1 MRRIWL
7 TLLLL
12 PGLTCGCSDSKPPPA
27 SPINLS
33 PAVKVAHA
41 QYRTVKRTV
50 EQPGVISAYE
60 RTALYAKISGFV
72 GKWNVDIG
80 DRVKKGATLV
90 KLTAPELVA
99 QHRQMQAQV
108 ELDRALVRQSKKQYV
123 VAQRNVTAATEQVAQ
138 ARAEVKSFEAGV
150 KRWDGEVKRLTT
162 MVEKHVVD
170 LEVLSETQRQLES
183 SRALL
188 EASQVAVRTRDAQRL
203 AAEATVERTDADISS
218 ADARV
223 PVAIAEERRLAALV
237 DYLTITAPYD
247 GVVLA
252 RNVNTGDFV
261 QPASGD
267 PSQGAFSLG
276 VSPNQST
283 PLYVLNRIDPVLF
296 VVGVPEADSAYV
308 APGSSARVRLPALAN
323 HEFPARV
330 TRTSWAL
337 NPTSRTLMAQVELP
351 NPQGRFLPGMYAYGS
366 VLIERPSVRALP
378 VSAVTQIG
386 NQTYCYL
393 ALDGK
398 AARTQVQTGVTDGTW
413 VEVAGKLVRSAGSSE
428 GTWNAFDGSEA
439 VIFGDLSLLVDGA
452 PVDVAPAQDETKVAG
467 TPPPTAVGTADS
479 RLPALTVRP

>member
-1 MRRIWL
+1 MNRIRL

-12 PGLTCGCSDSKPPPA
+12 PGLACGCSDRKPPPA
-27 SPINLS
+27 SPISLS
-33 PAVKVAHA
+33 PTVKVVHA
-41 QYRTVKRTV
+41 QYRTVNRTV

-60 RTALYAKISGFV
+60 RTALYAKVSGFV
-72 GKWNVDIG
+72 RKWNVDIG

-90 KLTAPELVA
+90 ELTAPELVE

-123 VAQRNVTAATEQVAQ
+123 VAQHNVTAATKQVDQ
-138 ARAEVKSFEAGV
+138 ARAEVRSYAATV
-150 KRWDGEVKRLTT
+150 KRWEGEVKRLTA
-162 MVEKHVVD
+162 MVAKQVLDV
-170 LEVLSETQRQLES
+170 EVLSETTRQLES
-183 SRALL
+183 SQALL
-188 EASQVAVRTRDAQRL
+188 EASQVAVLTRDAQRL
-203 AAEATVERTDADISS
+203 AAEATVERTDADIGT

-252 RNVNTGDFV
+252 RNVNLGDFV

-276 VSPNQST
+276 VSPNQAT
-283 PLYVLNRIDPVLF
+283 PLYLLNRIDPVLF
-296 VVGVPEADSAYV
+296 VIGVPEADAAYV
-308 APGSSARVRLPALAN
+308 AAGSSARVRVPALAN

-351 NPQGRFLPGMYAYGS
+351 NPKGTFLPGMYAYGS
-366 VLIERPSVRALP
+366 VLIERPNVRALP

-393 ALDGK
+393 ALDSK
-398 AARTQVQTGVTDGTW
+398 AARTPVQTGVSDGTW
-413 VEVAGKLVRSAGSSE
+413 VEVTGKLLRSE
-428 GTWNAFDGSEA
+428 GTWEAFDGSEA
-439 VIFGDLSLLVDGA
+439 VIDGDLSLLGDGA
-452 PVDVAPAQDETKVAG
+452 PVEVAHADSENKVAG
-467 TPPPTAVGTADS
+467 EPPPPDRRPADPRS
-479 RLPALTVRP
+479 AALAGRP

>member
-1 MRRIWL
+1 M
-7 TLLLL
+7 
-12 PGLTCGCSDSKPPPA
+12 
-27 SPINLS
+27 
-33 PAVKVAHA
+33 KVVHA

-60 RTALYAKISGFV
+60 RTALYAKVSGFV
-72 GKWNVDIG
+72 RKWNVDIG

-90 KLTAPELVA
+90 ELTAPELVA

-108 ELDRALVRQSKKQYV
+108 ELDRALVRQSQKQHV
-123 VAQRNVTAATEQVAQ
+123 VAQHNVTAATEQVAQ
-138 ARAEVKSFEAGV
+138 ARAEVKSYAAIV
-150 KRWDGEVKRLTT
+150 KRWDGEVKRLTA
-162 MVEKHVVD
+162 MVAKQVVD
-170 LEVLSETQRQLES
+170 VEVLAETTRQLES
-183 SRALL
+183 SQALL

-203 AAEATVERTDADISS
+203 AAEATVERTEADIGT

-252 RNVNTGDFV
+252 RNVNLGDFV
-261 QPASGD
+261 LPASGD

-276 VSPNQST
+276 VSPNQAT

-296 VVGVPEADSAYV
+296 VIGVPEADAAYV
-308 APGSSARVRLPALAN
+308 AAGSSARVRVPALAN

-351 NPQGRFLPGMYAYGS
+351 NPKGKFLPGMYAYGS

-398 AARTQVQTGVTDGTW
+398 AARTPVQTGVSDGTW
-413 VEVAGKLVRSAGSSE
+413 VEVTGKLVRSAGSSE
-428 GTWNAFDGSEA
+428 GTWEAFDGSEA
-439 VIFGDLSLLVDGA
+439 VIDGDLSLLVDGA
-452 PVDVAPAQDETKVAG
+452 PVDVAPAQVETKVG
-467 TPPPTAVGTADS
+467 DEPRPPDRGPADS
-479 RLPALTVRP
+479 RSAALAGRP

>member
-1 MRRIWL
+1 M
-7 TLLLL
+7 
-12 PGLTCGCSDSKPPPA
+12 
-27 SPINLS
+27 
-33 PAVKVAHA
+33 VHA

-60 RTALYAKISGFV
+60 RTALYAKVSGFV
-72 GKWNVDIG
+72 QKWNVDIG

-90 KLTAPELVA
+90 ELTAPELVA

-108 ELDRALVRQSKKQYV
+108 ELDRALVRQSHKQHL

-138 ARAEVKSFEAGV
+138 ARADV
-150 KRWDGEVKRLTT
+150 KRYEADVERWDERGQAADRPWSRSRWWIQQVLDETT
-162 MVEKHVVD
+162 
-170 LEVLSETQRQLES
+170 RQLES
-183 SRALL
+183 SQALL
-188 EASQVAVRTRDAQRL
+188 EASQVAVQTRDAQRL
-203 AAEATVERTDADISS
+203 AAEATVERTEVDIGA

-252 RNVNTGDFV
+252 RNVNLGDFV
-261 QPASGD
+261 LPASGD

-276 VSPNQST
+276 VSPNQAT

-296 VVGVPEADSAYV
+296 VIGVPEADAAYV
-308 APGSSARVRLPALAN
+308 AAGSRARVRVPALAN

-351 NPQGRFLPGMYAYGS
+351 NPKGTFLPGMYAYGS
-366 VLIERPSVRALP
+366 VLIERPNVRALP

-398 AARTQVQTGVTDGTW
+398 AVRTPVQTGVSDGTW
-413 VEVAGKLVRSAGSSE
+413 VEVTGKLVRSAGSSE
-428 GTWNAFDGSEA
+428 GTWKAFDGTEA
-439 VIFGDLSLLVDGA
+439 VIDGDLSLLVDGA
-452 PVDVAPAQDETKVAG
+452 PVDVAPAQVETRLG
-467 TPPPTAVGTADS
+467 DQPRPPARGPADS
-479 RLPALTVRP
+479 RSPALAGRP